1 MNFEKWMVILACI
14 VVAYGYVWL
23 LDFRQK
29 KKFSLRKYG
38 AITLCLG
45 IGIVSTWLGGLQSI
59 IGGPMIGLF
68 IGMLLVNVL
77 PGLDEEFKGGTTF
90 AAKKYLNLGIVLVG
104 ATLNYTAILSATRA
118 LPLLLIN
125 IGISFGVAFLAGRK
139 LLRLNSNICTLVG
152 GGTSIC
158 GGSAIATLSSII
170 KAKEEEIAYA
180 MTAIFLFDVLAALL
194 YPYLA
199 EWVGLNA
206 QQFGYLVGAAVN
218 DTSSV
223 VASQATY
230 MARHPELGEFSL
242 GITVKLVRTTLILLL
257 AVIFTVSAIRKAASE
272 EVGEKTSI
280 GGTILSVF
288 PWFILAF
295 LIMALINTLGI
306 FDKIPGAAAFFKHGN
321 KFFVSVALGG
331 VGFKIKFKDL
341 FSKGMKPIALGG
353 CTWIAVF
360 LSSLW
365 FVVLFKGFI
374 S

>member
-1 MNFEKWMVILACI
+1 
-14 VVAYGYVWL
+14 
-23 LDFRQK
+23 
-29 KKFSLRKYG
+29 
-38 AITLCLG
+38 
-45 IGIVSTWLGGLQSI
+45 
-59 IGGPMIGLF
+59 
-68 IGMLLVNVL
+68 
-77 PGLDEEFKGGTTF
+77 
-90 AAKKYLNLGIVLVG
+90 
-104 ATLNYTAILSATRA
+104 
-118 LPLLLIN
+118 
-125 IGISFGVAFLAGRK
+125 
-139 LLRLNSNICTLVG
+139 
-152 GGTSIC
+152 
-158 GGSAIATLSSII
+158 
-170 KAKEEEIAYA
+170 
-180 MTAIFLFDVLAALL
+180 
-194 YPYLA
+194 
-199 EWVGLNA
+199 
-206 QQFGYLVGAAVN
+206 
-218 DTSSV
+218 
-223 VASQATY
+223 
-230 MARHPELGEFSL
+230 MARHPEVGEFSL

-280 GGTILSVF
+280 GGTILNVF

-360 LSSLW
+360 LSSLL

>member
-90 AAKKYLNLGIVLVG
+90 SAKKYLNLGIVLVG

-360 LSSLW
+360 LSSLL